1 MTADQEAV
9 RRGGMC
15 RYGDAG
21 SVERG
26 LCLYHLW
33 LESPRNG
40 PMFKGKE
47 STNADGERVHT
58 DLNESEISRDR

>member
-1 MTADQEAV
+1 MTADKEGV
-9 RRGGMC
+9 KRGMC

-40 PMFKGKE
+40 PMFRGEE
-47 STNADGERVHT
+47 STNA
-58 DLNESEISRDR
+58 